1 MTALDAAAAAD
12 EALSTVWRFATY
24 ALAALLYGF
33 ALFVNLYVL
42 VALDDLQADVVNPH
56 DASRRIN
63 RLVNHEIAAHACAS
77 ALMLCGGHYAL
88 FAANAPMMYWERA
101 RREARTL
108 RIDATEIFARAEGE
122 RKIRTRKL
130 AFLGV
135 VELIVAYR
143 VTHSA
148 AHALLTKAGREAAAK
163 ILRDAAHSPMYHMF

>member
-1 MTALDAAAAAD
+1 MAALDAAAAAD
-12 EALSTVWRFATY
+12 EALVTVWRFATY

-42 VALDDLQADVVNPH
+42 VALDDLQADLVNPH

-63 RLVNHEIAAHACAS
+63 RLVNHEMTAHACAS

-88 FAANAPMMYWERA
+88 FAANAPMMYWEHA

-148 AHALLTKAGREAAAK
+148 VHALLTKAGREAAAK

>member
-63 RLVNHEIAAHACAS
+63 RLVNHEATAHACAS
-77 ALMLCGGHYAL
+77 ALML
-88 FAANAPMMYWERA
+88 
-101 RREARTL
+101 
-108 RIDATEIFARAEGE
+108 
-122 RKIRTRKL
+122 
-130 AFLGV
+130 
-135 VELIVAYR
+135 
-143 VTHSA
+143 
-148 AHALLTKAGREAAAK
+148 
-163 ILRDAAHSPMYHMF
+163 